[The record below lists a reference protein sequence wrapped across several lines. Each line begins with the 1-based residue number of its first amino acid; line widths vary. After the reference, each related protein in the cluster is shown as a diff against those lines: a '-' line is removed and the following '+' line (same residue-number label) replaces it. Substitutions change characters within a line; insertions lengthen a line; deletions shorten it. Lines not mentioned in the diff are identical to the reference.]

1 MSKREFAI
9 LKNNF
14 ILQACI
20 FLFIG
25 LLLSCAQAPEDIDPN
40 VIIPTPRQVEYQKME
55 FIGFIHF
62 TINTFTDKEWGYGD
76 ESPEIFNPTGF
87 DADQWTQAA
96 KDACMKQ
103 LILTAKHHDGFCL
116 WPSKYTEHSV
126 KNSPWKNGKGD
137 IVREFVD
144 ACRRHGLKVGLYLS
158 PWDRNHA
165 DYGTPAYIEYYRNQ
179 LKELLTEY
187 GEISE
192 LWFDGA
198 NGGTGYYGGARET
211 RRIDRTTYY
220 RWNET
225 WAMIKGLQPNVLLF
239 SDAGPD
245 IRWIGNER
253 GYAGETNWSTIN
265 NETIVVGDA
274 DPSYLNSGDPDGKNW
289 VVPLCNTSIRPGW
302 FYHEQD
308 NGRVKTSQQ
317 LLDVYYKSV
326 GRNGVLLLNIP
337 PDRRGLFHENDI
349 QALQELRAILDETF
363 QTNFAL
369 GKFVDASNY
378 RQQLDK
384 FAPANIVDENLDSY
398 WAADDHIREANLE
411 IDLGESVVFDRIMI
425 QEPIRFGQRIS
436 EFEIKGLVNGEWTQL
451 AKGTTIGYKRILR
464 IPPVHADKIQLIIKK
479 SNNVPA
485 ISNFGLYKASPKES
499 VIQAVSL
506 LGNVLYSAEPS
517 ESALKKYAE
526 AKLNYEKE
534 SDNPD
539 ALIWYGRRTDLPP
552 IIVPPPEL
560 ES

>member
-20 FLFIG
+20 VLFIG
-25 LLLSCAQAPEDIDPN
+25 LLLSCAQAPEDIDPSG
-40 VIIPTPRQVEYQKME
+40 VTPTPMQVEYQKME

-62 TINTFTDKEWGYGD
+62 TVNTFTDKEWGYGD

-87 DADQWTQAA
+87 DADQWAQAA
-96 KDACMKQ
+96 KDAGMKQ

-116 WPSKYTEHSV
+116 WPSNYTEHSV

-289 VVPLCNTSIRPGW
+289 VIPLCNTSIRPGW
-302 FYHEQD
+302 FYHEQED
-308 NGRVKTSQQ
+308 GRVKTSQQ

-363 QTNFAL
+363 QTNLAL

-378 RQQLDK
+378 RHQLDR
-384 FAPANIVDENLDSY
+384 FAPSNIVDKNLDSY
-398 WAADDHIREANLE
+398 WAVDDHIRKATLE
-411 IDLGESVVFDRIMI
+411 IDLGESAVFDRIMI

-436 EFEIKGLVNGEWTQL
+436 EFEIKGLINGEWTQL

-464 IPPVHADKIQLIIKK
+464 IPLVHADKIQLIIKK

-506 LGNVLYSAEPS
+506 LGRKSWAS
-517 ESALKKYAE
+517 FGHIAA
-526 AKLNYEKE
+526 E
-534 SDNPD
+534 SDFV
-539 ALIWYGRRTDLPP
+539 REFR
-552 IIVPPPEL
+552 
-560 ES
+560 